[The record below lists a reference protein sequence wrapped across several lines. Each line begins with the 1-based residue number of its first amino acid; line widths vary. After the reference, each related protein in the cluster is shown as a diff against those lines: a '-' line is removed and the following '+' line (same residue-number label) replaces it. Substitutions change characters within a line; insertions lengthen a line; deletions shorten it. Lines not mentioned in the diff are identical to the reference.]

1 VRKRLEWKQARED
14 AGVSPSDSSG
24 LRAEIDALAEAVSQ
38 TLVAIR
44 QQQDVIIWVEIIA
57 G

>member
-1 VRKRLEWKQARED
+1 M
-14 AGVSPSDSSG
+14 SPSDSSG
-24 LRAEIDALAEAVSQ
+24 LRAEIEALAEAVSQ

-44 QQQDVIIWVEIIA
+44 QQQDVIIWVEIIWVEIIA